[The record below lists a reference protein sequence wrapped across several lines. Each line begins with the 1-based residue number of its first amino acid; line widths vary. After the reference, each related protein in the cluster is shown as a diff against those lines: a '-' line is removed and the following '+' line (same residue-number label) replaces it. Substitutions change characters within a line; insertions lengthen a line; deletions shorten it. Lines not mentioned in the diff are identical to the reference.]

1 MYNYLPTPYCPCMQ
15 CICMG
20 SRTLYWQD
28 MTYNQ
33 TTQLTKDIKNES
45 QSNLKADIRENTEEI
60 DTAVASKENIE
71 DLNTSS
77 LNPDDNM
84 TRDNERV
91 NDILSR
97 IEKEDPMVI
106 RTLISY
112 GIPHNITE
120 ELVRRIIPLT
130 S

>member
-1 MYNYLPTPYCPCMQ
+1 MYNYLPTHYCPCMQ
-15 CICMG
+15 CMHMR
-20 SRTLYWQD
+20 SRALYWQD

-33 TTQLTKDIKNES
+33 TTELTKDIKNKS
-45 QSNLKADIRENTEEI
+45 KSNLKADTIENTEEI
-60 DTAVASKENIE
+60 DNAVPSKENIE

-77 LNPDDNM
+77 LNPNDNM
-84 TRDNERV
+84 TPDNEKV